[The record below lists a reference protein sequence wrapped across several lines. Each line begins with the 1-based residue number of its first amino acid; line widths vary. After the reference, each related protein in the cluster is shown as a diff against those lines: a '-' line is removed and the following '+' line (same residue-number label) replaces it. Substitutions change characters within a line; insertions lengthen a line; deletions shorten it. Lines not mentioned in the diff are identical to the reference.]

1 MKRMVKKHK
10 IKVEGIRKVEK
21 KEVSYLLEKEQMKE
35 LSDEELVDYRARV
48 MLDKDVTP
56 AEHWAQM
63 WSCNSE
69 MARRFKNRVE
79 KRRTKNA

>member
-1 MKRMVKKHK
+1 MKRIVKKHK
-10 IKVEGIRKVEK
+10 IKVEGVRKVEK
-21 KEVSYLLEKEQMKE
+21 KEVSYLLEKEQIKE

-56 AEHWAQM
+56 VEHWAQM

-69 MARRFKNRVE
+69 MARRFKSRVE